1 VQASKHAVIGLTKSF
16 SEDYAGKGL
25 RFNCVCPGYIDTPM
39 TRGNPVIA
47 KVFEERAAVWTP
59 LGRAGQP
66 GEVADA
72 VIFLSGGR
80 SSFITGSAMVVD
92 GGYTQR

>member
-1 VQASKHAVIGLTKSF
+1 
-16 SEDYAGKGL
+16 
-25 RFNCVCPGYIDTPM
+25 M
-39 TRGNPVIA
+39 TRGTPEIA
-47 KVFEERAAVWTP
+47 KSLENKVNNWTP

-80 SSFITGSAMVVD
+80 SSLITGSAMVVD
-92 GGYTQR
+92 GGYTQH

>member
-1 VQASKHAVIGLTKSF
+1 M
-16 SEDYAGKGL
+16 SEDYARRGL
-25 RFNCVCPGYIDTPM
+25 RINAVCPGYMDTPM
-39 TRGNPVIA
+39 TRQNPDIA
-47 KVFEERAAVWTP
+47 RALEDRAANWTP
-59 LGRAGQP
+59 MGRAGQP

-92 GGYTQR
+92 GGYTER

>member
-1 VQASKHAVIGLTKSF
+1 MTRNDPVIRKVF
-16 SEDYAGKGL
+16 DEKVA
-25 RFNCVCPGYIDTPM
+25 IATPM
-39 TRGNPVIA
+39 
-47 KVFEERAAVWTP
+47 
-59 LGRAGQP
+59 GRAGQP

-72 VIFLSGGR
+72 VIFLCGGR

>member
-1 VQASKHAVIGLTKSF
+1 MTRQNPDIARAL
-16 SEDYAGKGL
+16 EDRAA
-25 RFNCVCPGYIDTPM
+25 NWTPM
-39 TRGNPVIA
+39 
-47 KVFEERAAVWTP
+47 
-59 LGRAGQP
+59 GRAGQP

-92 GGYTQR
+92 GGYTER